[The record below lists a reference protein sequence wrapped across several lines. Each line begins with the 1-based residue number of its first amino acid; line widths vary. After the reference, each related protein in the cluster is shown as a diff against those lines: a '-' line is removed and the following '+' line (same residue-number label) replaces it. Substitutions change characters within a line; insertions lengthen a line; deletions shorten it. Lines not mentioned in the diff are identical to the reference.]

1 MNPDIIS
8 ETIDRTTA
16 PIVHNM
22 GPLTLP
28 DDEIVTLQNGI
39 SLHLLSGGDAEVSR
53 IKILLPGGIAES
65 PVPQLYQMANSLL
78 LEGTHTHPSD
88 ELADILEYNG
98 AWSGVD
104 TSTHHSSLS
113 LYCTNDTYHTL
124 LPLVREMVTSPAF
137 EGETVANALRA
148 EAARLDVENHKVAY
162 RAACAI
168 RTLVY
173 GHDHPLSTV
182 PCPEQLL
189 DITPSALRDSH
200 EKRLDPKGIH
210 IYLSGRLSDSMI
222 SDTERMFSTIPARE
236 EFTLPRLQF
245 PVHTE
250 GGRVHVEMPDSLQS
264 GVRLIIPAIGRI
276 HPDYVPLRMAVI
288 ALGGYFGS
296 RLMLNIREEKG
307 LTYGITASPLG
318 YKHSGFISVSSQTD
332 PSTVDML
339 IEETVKEIERMKNP
353 ASYTPDEVTRLS
365 RFMLSEL
372 AGVLDTP
379 FSRMD
384 FLQTRITA
392 NTPAG
397 YFAIQEQTAR
407 NLSPERLAEMAE
419 KYFNTECLFI
429 ATAGKSQ
436 VC

>member
-1 MNPDIIS
+1 
-8 ETIDRTTA
+8 
-16 PIVHNM
+16 
-22 GPLTLP
+22 
-28 DDEIVTLQNGI
+28 
-39 SLHLLSGGDAEVSR
+39 
-53 IKILLPGGIAES
+53 
-65 PVPQLYQMANSLL
+65 
-78 LEGTHTHPSD
+78 
-88 ELADILEYNG
+88 
-98 AWSGVD
+98 
-104 TSTHHSSLS
+104 
-113 LYCTNDTYHTL
+113 
-124 LPLVREMVTSPAF
+124 
-137 EGETVANALRA
+137 
-148 EAARLDVENHKVAY
+148 
-162 RAACAI
+162 
-168 RTLVY
+168 
-173 GHDHPLSTV
+173 
-182 PCPEQLL
+182 
-189 DITPSALRDSH
+189 
-200 EKRLDPKGIH
+200 
-210 IYLSGRLSDSMI
+210 
-222 SDTERMFSTIPARE
+222 
-236 EFTLPRLQF
+236 
-245 PVHTE
+245 
-250 GGRVHVEMPDSLQS
+250 
-264 GVRLIIPAIGRI
+264 
-276 HPDYVPLRMAVI
+276 MAVI

-397 YFAIQEQTAR
+397 YFAMQEQTAR

>member
-16 PIVHNM
+16 PIVHDM
-22 GPLTLP
+22 GPLSLP
-28 DDEIVTLQNGI
+28 DDKIVTLQNGI

-137 EGETVANALRA
+137 EDEPVANALRA

-173 GHDHPLSTV
+173 GHNHPLSAV
-182 PCPEQLL
+182 PRPEQLSL
-189 DITPSALRDSH
+189 
-200 EKRLDPKGIH
+200 IH
-210 IYLSGRLSDSMI
+210 IS
-222 SDTERMFSTIPARE
+222 EP
-236 EFTLPRLQF
+236 
-245 PVHTE
+245 
-250 GGRVHVEMPDSLQS
+250 
-264 GVRLIIPAIGRI
+264 
-276 HPDYVPLRMAVI
+276 
-288 ALGGYFGS
+288 
-296 RLMLNIREEKG
+296 
-307 LTYGITASPLG
+307 
-318 YKHSGFISVSSQTD
+318 
-332 PSTVDML
+332 
-339 IEETVKEIERMKNP
+339 
-353 ASYTPDEVTRLS
+353 TR
-365 RFMLSEL
+365 R
-372 AGVLDTP
+372 P
-379 FSRMD
+379 
-384 FLQTRITA
+384 
-392 NTPAG
+392 
-397 YFAIQEQTAR
+397 
-407 NLSPERLAEMAE
+407 
-419 KYFNTECLFI
+419 
-429 ATAGKSQ
+429 
-436 VC
+436 